1 MRHHMRMHTPPPP
14 PPAPREGAHVH
25 DGFYMRLG
33 TGFGM
38 YREQLENDDDASV
51 HGGDVSGSTIGLASV
66 GEFAIGGTLGRGWV
80 LGGGFYT
87 ATLLTGHY
95 RDDNDNEGALPSE
108 MDPDLRDLVVF
119 GPFVDWYPNP
129 RKGFHLQAA
138 LGLAALTSRSDGR
151 FGEDDD
157 DDYEAFGAGIV
168 LGVGYEWWIG
178 NEWSLG
184 VLARTQAAGLAGED
198 NSDVTWVHG
207 ASATPSLLL
216 TLTYH

>member
-1 MRHHMRMHTPPPP
+1 MRLESKPPPP
-14 PPAPREGAHVH
+14 PTPREGAHVH

-38 YREQLENDDDASV
+38 YREQLQNDDDASV
-51 HGGDVSGSTIGLASV
+51 HGGDVSGSTIGFASV

-95 RDDNDNEGALPSE
+95 KDDDDNEGTLPLE

-138 LGLAALTSRSDGR
+138 LGLAALTSRSGGR
-151 FGEDDD
+151 WDDD
-157 DDYEAFGAGIV
+157 DDGYEAVGAGIV
-168 LGVGYEWWIG
+168 LGVGYEWWVG
-178 NEWSLG
+178 DEWSLG
-184 VLARTQAAGLAGED
+184 VLARTQAAALTGED
-198 NSDVTWVHG
+198 DEKVRWVHG